1 MLRMS
6 IKFSRAAALLALFG
20 ILLLN
25 APHADAC
32 QNNEASCRRAA
43 AEAVECEVPSTDN
56 PMDTDDSDSAT
67 DHLSCCGVH
76 HIMVSANFGVSHPLT
91 PVGKLELAEFTLNS
105 LFAVNFERPPK
116 LS

>member
-6 IKFSRAAALLALFG
+6 IKFSRAAALVALFG

-25 APHADAC
+25 APHVDAC

-43 AEAVECEVPSTDN
+43 AEALECTAPSSDSPT
-56 PMDTDDSDSAT
+56 DTDDSSSTA

-76 HIMVSANFGVSHPLT
+76 HIMVSANFGAGHPLT
-91 PVGKLELAEFTLNS
+91 PVGKLELAEYTINS
-105 LFAVNFERPPK
+105 LFAAGLERPPK